1 MKVLALSIKR
11 EWFDKILSGEKK
23 TETREVRPNTAY
35 RYIEYVDSETGR
47 HYPKEDG
54 VPDEIIDR
62 CDAVP
67 LKYDALKLLTGA
79 YNVKPRPYIIVKVK
93 DAKLYVLTD
102 EAGNEIVYEYN
113 GKEYVAS
120 EIDYELGEIIEDKSR
135 I

>member
-1 MKVLALSIKR
+1 MRVGDLPGKPTFGECCDDWV
-11 EWFDKILSGEKK
+11 FDFVAAVFGG
-23 TETREVRPNTAY
+23 Y
-35 RYIEYVDSETGR
+35 DSETGK

-135 I
+135 V